1 MAHPISE
8 SEIEKTETQIGARLP
23 SAYRESMKASNGKD
37 NAVTDEDEWEL
48 HPIKDTSDRKRIS
61 LTAYDI
67 LKETE
72 SARDWRGFPKE
83 GIVIGN
89 NGMGDLLILRQT
101 EEGIEDVIYAFWHET
116 GEVTKIADSFDQL
129 ERE

>member
-1 MAHPISE
+1 MGTPPD
-8 SEIEKTETQIGARLP
+8 Q
-23 SAYRESMKASNGKD
+23 
-37 NAVTDEDEWEL
+37 
-48 HPIKDTSDRKRIS
+48 DTSDRKRIS

-72 SARDWRGFPKE
+72 SARGWRGFPVE

-89 NGMGDLLILRQT
+89 NGMGDLLILRKT
-101 EEGIEDVIYAFWHET
+101 EEGIEDEVYAFWHET
-116 GEVTKIADSFDQL
+116 GKVTKVADSFDQL